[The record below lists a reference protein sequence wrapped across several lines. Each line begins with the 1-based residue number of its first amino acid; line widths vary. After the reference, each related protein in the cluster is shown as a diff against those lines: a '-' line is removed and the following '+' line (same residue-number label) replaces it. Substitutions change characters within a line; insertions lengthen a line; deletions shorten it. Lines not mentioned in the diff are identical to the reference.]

1 MVGSERRLLL
11 RLASPAGQEAL
22 REAMAA
28 SPSEVDFLP
37 LVQRLCQGRDP
48 ELARAAASQAIL
60 RRRAAAKFAAADRMY
75 FSRDALEQ
83 ATPELVA
90 HHRAQ
95 RFLGASPIFDL
106 GCGLG
111 GDSLALARAAPVVA
125 VDRDLTRL
133 TLLQLN
139 AAALNLEHRVRA
151 VCADIQETAWHLPEQ
166 AAVFCDPSR
175 RRDGHRMHSV
185 LAYEPPLIM
194 VVPVLASVRGAAVK
208 VSPAV
213 DLAEVTPLQAEVEF
227 VALED
232 DLKEAVLWFGE
243 FRTARR
249 RATILPGPHSL
260 TAETEPDLEIGPPL
274 AILYEPNPAVLRAGL
289 VRTLGAQLSARLL
302 DQTIGFLTAEEHR
315 LTPFA
320 RAYRVLDAFPF
331 QLKRLRA
338 YLRERGVGRLTVKKR
353 GSAIE
358 PEQLERRLGLRG
370 DQPATLVLT
379 RVMQKHFVLIVEPL
393 TPLEH

>member
-1 MVGSERRLLL
+1 MASPERRLLL
-11 RLASPAGQEAL
+11 LLASPEGQEAL

-28 SPSEVDFLP
+28 SPSEADFLP
-37 LVQRLCQGRDP
+37 HLQRLSQRHGRD
-48 ELARAAASQAIL
+48 LARGAVAQAIL
-60 RRRAAAKFAAADRMY
+60 RRKAAAKFAAADRMY

-83 ATPELVA
+83 ATPEVVA

-95 RFLGASPIFDL
+95 RFVGASLIFDL

-111 GDSLALARAAPVVA
+111 GDSLALARAGPVVA
-125 VDRDLTRL
+125 VDQDIDRL

-139 AAALNLEHRVRA
+139 AAALNLERRVRV
-151 VCADIQETAWHLPEQ
+151 VCARIQEAAWHLPQ
-166 AAVFCDPSR
+166 RAAVFCDPSR
-175 RRDGHRMHSV
+175 RRGGHRMRSV
-185 LAYEPPLIM
+185 TAYEPPLM
-194 VVPVLASVRGAAVK
+194 AVVPVLASARGAAVK

-213 DLAEVTPLQAEVEF
+213 DLAEVAPLQVEVEF

-232 DLKEAVLWFGE
+232 GLKEAVLWFGE
-243 FRTARR
+243 FRTAKR

-260 TAETEPDLEIGPPL
+260 TAETEPDLDIGPPL

-289 VRTLGAQLSARLL
+289 VRTLGAQLGARLL
-302 DQTIGFLTAEEHR
+302 DRTIAFLTSDDHR
-315 LTPFA
+315 PTPLA
-320 RAYRVLDAFPF
+320 RAYRVIDAFPF

-353 GSAIE
+353 GCAIAPDE
-358 PEQLERRLGLRG
+358 LERRLALRG

-379 RVMQKHFVLIVEPL
+379 RVMQRHFVLIVEPL
-393 TPLEH
+393 TPLER